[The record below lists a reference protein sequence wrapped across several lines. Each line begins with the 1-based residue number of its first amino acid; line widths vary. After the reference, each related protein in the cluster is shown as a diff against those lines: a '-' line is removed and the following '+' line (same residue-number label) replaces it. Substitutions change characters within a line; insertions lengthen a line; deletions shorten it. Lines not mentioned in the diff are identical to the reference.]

1 MKKTLIKKGA
11 EADIYL
17 TNWNDEKAIYKK
29 REPKEYRN
37 LILDI
42 KLRKHRTIREASIM
56 HDVKL
61 FGIHAPLV
69 YFVDTKKTS
78 ILMQYIEGNLVKD
91 LPDRKLVKICKEI
104 GRIVG
109 RMHKSGIMH
118 GDLTT
123 SNFIMQKDRVFL
135 IDFGLSSRTRK
146 IEDHAID
153 LRLFKEILNS
163 AHTAIMEQGWTN
175 FLQGYKSIVGVARKN
190 QVFSYVSIIE
200 QRGRYA
206 TVV

>member
-11 EADIYL
+11 EADIFL
-17 TNWNDEKAIYKK
+17 TNWNDEKAIYKI

-37 LILDI
+37 LILDA
-42 KLRKHRTIREASIM
+42 KLRKQRTIHESGIM

-61 FGIHAPLV
+61 FGVSAPLV
-69 YFVDTKKTS
+69 YFVDTKKTA
-78 ILMQYIEGNLVKD
+78 ILMQYIEGKLVKD
-91 LPDRKLVKICKEI
+91 LPDRKLVKICREI

-123 SNFIMQKDRVFL
+123 SNFIIQKGRVFL

-153 LRLFKEILNS
+153 LRLFKEVLNS
-163 AHTAIMEQGWTN
+163 AHTTIMEQGWGN

-190 QVFSYVSIIE
+190 QVSSYVSIIE